1 MADWRQGRRLAAI
14 VVAWVAVPGAAQ
26 AQAPAQPAKSF
37 ESCADLR
44 AHIDAMQPYQQLVLA
59 RQTLTCTE
67 PPNPSADG
75 LRIDFG
81 GSRLKVADNALRPGI
96 VIGDLETPPKQR
108 HKDITV
114 LNLEI
119 DGNGMNQAFEC
130 WGGPCNASNPHPL
143 RQERSNGV
151 SVNGCD
157 DCTVTNVKVTG
168 ARSGGMVVVSSE
180 RLMVDGFEA
189 EQSCFDGLAG
199 YQTRNSVFRNVLV
212 HDNDF
217 AGFSFDDDFSDNRF
231 EDFRAQGNHDQG
243 MFIRDAS
250 GNRFV
255 RGLFEHNAKNGVYFD
270 QDNRNIATTCATDT
284 SLSDVT
290 VRGNGQYGAWLQF
303 ACKGNQFVDSAIE
316 ANGKGCFGG
325 AEAALIGSTKTTC
338 NAAPNPRAQADTRR
352 TRPRC
357 HGG

>member
-1 MADWRQGRRLAAI
+1 MGRWILAAAA
-14 VVAWVAVPGAAQ
+14 AWLAVITAAH
-26 AQAPAQPAKSF
+26 ADTPIRF
-37 ESCADLR
+37 DSCAELR
-44 AHIDAMQPYQQLVLA
+44 AHIDAMQPNQQALIAPNTFV
-59 RQTLTCTE
+59 CKE

-81 GSRLKVADNALRPGI
+81 GSRIKVADQALRPGI
-96 VIGDLETPPKQR
+96 VIGDLETPPKRR

-119 DGNGMNQAFEC
+119 DGNGPNQAFEC

-143 RQERSNGV
+143 RQERSNGI

-157 DCTVTNVKVTG
+157 HCTVINVKVTD
-168 ARSGGMVVVSSE
+168 ARSGGMVVVSSDH
-180 RLMVDGFEA
+180 LMVDGFEA
-189 EQSCFDGLAG
+189 KKSCFDGLAG
-199 YQTRNSVFRNVLV
+199 YETHNSVFRNVLV
-212 HDNDF
+212 HDNDY

-270 QDNRNIATTCATDT
+270 QDNQHVPTTCATDT
-284 SLSDVT
+284 SLSNVT

-303 ACKGNQFVDSAIE
+303 ACRGNQFLDSTIE
-316 ANGKGCFGG
+316 GNRTGCFGG
-325 AEAALIGSTKTTC
+325 AAAALIGSTKTIC
-338 NAAPNPRAQADTRR
+338 IAAPNASAQAAAQGV
-352 TRPRC
+352 RPHCR
-357 HGG
+357 